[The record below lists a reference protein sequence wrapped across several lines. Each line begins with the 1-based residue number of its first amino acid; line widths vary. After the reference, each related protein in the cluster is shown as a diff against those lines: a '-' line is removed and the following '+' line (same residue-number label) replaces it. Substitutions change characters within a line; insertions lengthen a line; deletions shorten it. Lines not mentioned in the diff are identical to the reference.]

1 MNLDHARELFLES
14 LAFHE
19 AGDFR
24 RAEALL
30 RRALELSPERVS
42 IISNLCGAL
51 LAQGR
56 FKEALPYAEKACQL
70 APDGLLGWE
79 HAAMCHEEAGNW
91 SGALSCLDRA
101 LAIGAGSEIQRRRVG
116 CLLEL
121 ERRAEARSVL
131 EALCAAGEAS
141 AEDFQ
146 LLAAMQFGE
155 GEFARALGNANRAL
169 ERSPD
174 FAPAAL
180 MRADALLKLGRSA
193 EAREA
198 ALHATRCGPSFWQTW
213 FALGNARV
221 ECNETAPALE
231 AFDRAAELC
240 GNDPAGYRLR
250 WNRALA
256 LLQSGDFVR
265 GLPAFECR
273 SERPEAGSQP
283 VPQSPRWDG
292 SRLPRGKTLLLVSEQ
307 GLGDTLQFV
316 RYATFLAG
324 GGARVLL
331 WVDPALMQVLAEC
344 PGVAGVYPLNGPAPA
359 HDLHVPMMSL
369 PLLCGTTLE
378 SVPPPAELQAEAAR
392 RRHWA
397 GFLAMLG
404 HPRIGLVWSGNPKH
418 INDAARS
425 MPLQALAPL
434 FGLRAD
440 FVSLQKAPREADL
453 PALQRLPLLDATEQL
468 DDLADTAGLIANL
481 DLVISVDTAVAHLA
495 ASLGKPVWLLLP
507 HAAEWRWLEK
517 REDSPWYPSMRLFRQ
532 AVPGDWAGV
541 VERVRE
547 ALQIARG
554 DFSVPGR

>member
-1 MNLDHARELFLES
+1 MNLDQARALFLES
-14 LAFHE
+14 LVFHE

-30 RRALELSPERVS
+30 RRALEISPDRVS
-42 IISNLCGAL
+42 IISNLCASL

-56 FKEALPYAEKACQL
+56 VSEALPYAEQACRL
-70 APDGLLGWE
+70 EPGGLLGWD
-79 HAAMCHEEAGNW
+79 HAAMCHEETGNW
-91 SGALSCLDRA
+91 SAALSCLDRA
-101 LAIGAGSEIQRRRVG
+101 LALGAANDIQRRRVT
-116 CLLEL
+116 CLLAM
-121 ERRAEARSVL
+121 ERQDEARSVL
-131 EALCAAGEAS
+131 EALCAAGS
-141 AEDFQ
+141 ALPDDFQ
-146 LLAAMQFGE
+146 LLAAMQFE
-155 GEFARALGNANRAL
+155 QEEYARALGNANRAL
-169 ERSPD
+169 ELAPE

-180 MRADALLKLGRSA
+180 MRADTLLKLGRPA

-198 ALHATRCGPSFWQTW
+198 ALQATRCGSGFWQTW

-221 ECNETAPALE
+221 ECNDPDGALE

-240 GNDPAGYRLR
+240 GDDPAGYRLR

-256 LLQSGDFVR
+256 LLQSGDLAR

-273 SERPEAGSQP
+273 RERPEAADQQWP
-283 VPQSPRWDG
+283 ASPRWDG
-292 SRLPRGKTLLLVSEQ
+292 SRLPAGRTLLLVSEQ

-324 GGARVLL
+324 MGARVLL
-331 WVDPALMQVLAEC
+331 WIEPALMKVLQTC
-344 PGVAGVYPLNGPAPA
+344 PGVSGVHSKAEAPPA

-378 SVPPPAELQAEAAR
+378 SVPPPAELAPEVGR
-392 RRHWA
+392 RQHWA
-397 GFLAMLG
+397 AFLSMLG
-404 HPRIGLVWSGNPKH
+404 HPRVGLVWSGNPRH
-418 INDAARS
+418 INDQARS

-440 FVSLQKAPREADL
+440 FVSLQKEVREQDKPGL
-453 PALQRLPLLDATEQL
+453 LRHPLLDATDQL
-468 DDLADTAGLIANL
+468 DDLADTAALIANL
-481 DLVISVDTAVAHLA
+481 DLVISVDTSVAHLA

-507 HAAEWRWLEK
+507 HAAEWRWL
-517 REDSPWYPSMRLFRQ
+517 RERNDSPWYPGMRLFRQ
-532 AVPGDWAGV
+532 SVPGDWFGV

-547 ALQIARG
+547 AMQIARG